1 MGGKNLREKA
11 RELRGTLFKTICNGG
26 GGHLPACLSMLD
38 ILTVLYYAVLKVD
51 PKNPQDPDRDRFI
64 LSKGHAGVAL
74 YAVLADRGFFD
85 REHLGTH
92 GRKGTI
98 LGMHP
103 DLHKVPGVEA
113 STGSLGHGLPFAAG
127 IALAGKK
134 DRKSYRVF
142 VVLGDGECQEG
153 SIWEAA
159 LFAPQFGLDNL
170 TAVID
175 HNGLQA
181 MDRLE
186 NIIGLE
192 PLAAKWQAFGWATA
206 EVDGHDPDALHEL
219 FQRLPLE
226 KNKPSLIVANTIKGK
241 GISFMENVPIWH
253 FRQPRSQ
260 ELRNAC
266 AELGLELVDGVIQ

>member
-1 MGGKNLREKA
+1 MSGNHLREKA
-11 RELRGTLFKTICNGG
+11 QELRRALFKTICNGG
-26 GGHLPACLSMLD
+26 GGHIPACLSMLD
-38 ILTVLYYAVLKVD
+38 VLTVLYYSVLNVD
-51 PKNPQDPDRDRFI
+51 PRSPRDPDRDRFV

-85 REHLGTH
+85 PALLATH

-127 IALAGKK
+127 IALAGKR
-134 DRKSYRVF
+134 DRKAYRVF
-142 VVLGDGECQEG
+142 VMLGDGECQEG
-153 SIWEAA
+153 SVWEAA
-159 LFAPQFGLDNL
+159 LFAPQQRLDNL

-175 HNGLQA
+175 HNKLQA

-192 PLAAKWQAFGWATA
+192 PLAEKWRAFGWATA
-206 EVDGHDPDALHEL
+206 EVDGHDPDALLDL
-219 FQRLPLE
+219 FRRLPLE
-226 KNKPSLIVANTIKGK
+226 KGKPSLIVAHTIKGK
-241 GISFMENVPIWH
+241 GIPFMENVPIWH
-253 FRQPRSQ
+253 FRQPRGQ
-260 ELRNAC
+260 ELRDAC
-266 AELGLELVDGVIQ
+266 ADLGLELVDGSIR